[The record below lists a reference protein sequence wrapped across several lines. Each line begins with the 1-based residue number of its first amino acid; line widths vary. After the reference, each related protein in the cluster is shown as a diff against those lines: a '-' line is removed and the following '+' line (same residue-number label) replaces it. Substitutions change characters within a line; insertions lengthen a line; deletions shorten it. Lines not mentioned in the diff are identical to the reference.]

1 MAIDRESS
9 GSDRGVLERRR
20 QQEPFGSEFS
30 TCEVIPLVSSV
41 PPKSDFAESE
51 EAAKLKLTQKK
62 TRGFLDSILCLL
74 LHDGDELE

>member
-1 MAIDRESS
+1 
-9 GSDRGVLERRR
+9 
-20 QQEPFGSEFS
+20 
-30 TCEVIPLVSSV
+30 VIPLVSSV